1 MYSNLEEKRWQKMNE
16 EMQKI
21 YESLSEENKNIILM
35 VANAIKLGQESVINT
50 NYIRNEEK

>member
-1 MYSNLEEKRWQKMNE
+1 MNE

-35 VANAIKLGQESVINT
+35 VANAIKLGQESVMNT

>member
-1 MYSNLEEKRWQKMNE
+1 MNE

-35 VANAIKLGQESVINT
+35 VANAIKLGQESVMNT
-50 NYIRNEEK
+50 NYNK